1 MGIAKEYACVV
12 SDACR
17 SGAAAELQYIACV
30 SLGPGDNGSS
40 RIPMLRTGSEVSIS
54 ATANMDDAED
64 AGLKYVNDDDPGIAR
79 KVIGERFVYVLPSGR
94 SVKDTRTKARI
105 KKLVIPPAWTDVWI
119 CPMASGHIQAKG
131 RDARGRKQYRYHPE
145 WQKSRDETK
154 FNKILAFARVL
165 PRLRKRIRQHMRRK
179 RLDREK
185 VLATVV
191 MLLELTLIRVGNK
204 EYARTNGSFGLTT
217 LQDRHVTF
225 SKSETRF
232 RFRGKTGK
240 VWKLAIS
247 DRRIARI
254 VRSCQDLP
262 GQHLFQYEDED
273 GIHAVTSEDVNAY
286 LREVTGEDISAKD
299 FRTWAGTVLA
309 AVALSEYEA
318 VDSEAAAKR
327 NIRRA
332 IESVAARLGN
342 TPTIC
347 RKCYVHP
354 EILQCYFEGELA
366 QTLTAKIERELTHR
380 LGELS
385 AAEAATLALLHR
397 RLKASL

>member
-1 MGIAKEYACVV
+1 
-12 SDACR
+12 
-17 SGAAAELQYIACV
+17 
-30 SLGPGDNGSS
+30 
-40 RIPMLRTGSEVSIS
+40 MLRAHSEGNLSSSTNV
-54 ATANMDDAED
+54 DDAED
-64 AGLKYVNDDDPGIAR
+64 AGLKYVNDSDRGIAR
-79 KVIGERFVYVLPSGR
+79 RLAGKKFVYVLPSGR
-94 SVKDTRTKARI
+94 RVSDARTKARI
-105 KKLVIPPAWTDVWI
+105 KKLAIPPAWTDVWI
-119 CPMASGHIQAKG
+119 CPTASGHIQATG

-154 FNKILAFARVL
+154 YNKILAFAKAL
-165 PRLRKRIRQHMRRK
+165 PRLRKRLRQHMRRR

-204 EYARTNGSFGLTT
+204 EYARANGSFGLTT

-232 RFRGKTGK
+232 KFRGKTGK
-240 VWKLAIS
+240 VWRLAIS

-262 GQHLFQYEDED
+262 GQHLFQYEDQD
-273 GIHAVTSEDVNAY
+273 GVRAVTSEDVNSY
-286 LREVTGEDISAKD
+286 LREIAGEDISAKD

-309 AVALSEYEA
+309 AVALAEYEA
-318 VDSEAAAKR
+318 VDSKAAAKR
-327 NIRRA
+327 NVRRA
-332 IESVAARLGN
+332 IETVAARLGN

-354 EILQCYFEGELA
+354 EIFQSYFEGQLA
-366 QTLTAKIERELTHR
+366 QTLKSKIEKELTRR

-397 RLKASL
+397 RLSASAQGRS

>member
-1 MGIAKEYACVV
+1 
-12 SDACR
+12 
-17 SGAAAELQYIACV
+17 
-30 SLGPGDNGSS
+30 
-40 RIPMLRTGSEVSIS
+40 
-54 ATANMDDAED
+54 
-64 AGLKYVNDDDPGIAR
+64 
-79 KVIGERFVYVLPSGR
+79 
-94 SVKDTRTKARI
+94 
-105 KKLVIPPAWTDVWI
+105 VWI
-119 CPMASGHIQAKG
+119 CPTASGHIQATG

-191 MLLELTLIRVGNK
+191 MLLELTLIRVSNK

-262 GQHLFQYEDED
+262 GQHLFQYEAED

>member
-1 MGIAKEYACVV
+1 
-12 SDACR
+12 
-17 SGAAAELQYIACV
+17 
-30 SLGPGDNGSS
+30 
-40 RIPMLRTGSEVSIS
+40 MLRVGSEVSVTS
-54 ATANMDDAED
+54 AANIDDAED
-64 AGLKYVNDDDPGIAR
+64 AGLRYVNDGDPGIAR
-79 KVIGERFVYVLPSGR
+79 KQAGRRFAYVLPSGGR
-94 SVKDTRTKARI
+94 VSDARTKSRI
-105 KKLVIPPAWTDVWI
+105 KRLAIPPAWTDVWI
-119 CPMASGHIQAKG
+119 CPTATGHIQATG

-154 FNKILAFARVL
+154 YNKMLAFAKAL
-165 PRLRKRIRQHMRRK
+165 PRLRKHLRQHMRRK

-185 VLATVV
+185 VLATIV

-232 RFRGKTGK
+232 KFRGKTGK
-240 VWKLAIS
+240 VWRLAVS

-254 VRSCQDLP
+254 VRDCQDLP
-262 GQHLFQYEDED
+262 GQHLFQYEDAD
-273 GIHAVTSEDVNAY
+273 GLHAVTSEDVNAY
-286 LREVTGEDISAKD
+286 IREIAGDDISAKD

-327 NIRRA
+327 NVRRA
-332 IESVAARLGN
+332 IETVASRLGN

-354 EILQCYFEGELA
+354 EVLQSYFDGQLA
-366 QTLTAKIERELTHR
+366 QVMKSKIEKELTQR

-397 RLKASL
+397 RLSASKRTSG

>member
-1 MGIAKEYACVV
+1 
-12 SDACR
+12 
-17 SGAAAELQYIACV
+17 
-30 SLGPGDNGSS
+30 
-40 RIPMLRTGSEVSIS
+40 MLRAGVEVGVST
-54 ATANMDDAED
+54 TANMDDAEE
-64 AGLKYVNDDDPGIAR
+64 AGLKYVNDGDPGIAR
-79 KVIGERFVYVLPSGR
+79 KLIGKKFAYVLPSGR
-94 SVKDTRTKARI
+94 KVSDARTKARI
-105 KKLVIPPAWTDVWI
+105 RKLAIPPAWTDVWI
-119 CPMASGHIQAKG
+119 CPTASGHIQATG
-131 RDARGRKQYRYHPE
+131 RDVRGRKQYRYHPD

-154 FNKILAFARVL
+154 YNKMLAFANAL
-165 PRLRKRIRQHMRRK
+165 PYLRKRIRQHMRRR

-240 VWKLAIS
+240 VWRLAVS

-286 LREVTGEDISAKD
+286 LREVAGEDISAKD

-309 AVALSEYEA
+309 AVALSEYE
-318 VDSEAAAKR
+318 VVESEAAAKR
-327 NIRRA
+327 NVRRA

-342 TPTIC
+342 TPAIC

-354 EILQCYFEGELA
+354 EILQCYFEGRLA
-366 QTLTAKIERELTHR
+366 QTLTAKIEKELTHR

-385 AAEAATLALLHR
+385 AAEAATLALLHQ
-397 RLKASL
+397 RLSTTV

>member
-1 MGIAKEYACVV
+1 MFRA
-12 SDACR
+12 S
-17 SGAAAELQYIACV
+17 
-30 SLGPGDNGSS
+30 
-40 RIPMLRTGSEVSIS
+40 SEVNVS
-54 ATANMDDAED
+54 TAVNIEDAEE
-64 AGLKYVNDDDPGIAR
+64 AGLKYVNDGDPGIAR
-79 KVIGERFVYVLPSGR
+79 KSVGKAFAYVLPSGR
-94 SVKDTRTKARI
+94 RVKDPRTKARI
-105 KKLVIPPAWTDVWI
+105 KRLAIPPAWTDVWI
-119 CPMASGHIQAKG
+119 CPTASGHIQATG

-154 FNKILAFARVL
+154 YYKMLTFAKAL
-165 PRLRKRIRQHMRRK
+165 PRLRKRLRQHMRRR

-225 SKSETRF
+225 SKNEARF

-240 VWKLAIS
+240 VWRLAVS

-254 VRSCQDLP
+254 VRDCQDLP
-262 GQHLFQYEDED
+262 GQHLFQYEDTD
-273 GIHAVTSEDVNAY
+273 GVHAVTSEDVNAY
-286 LREVTGEDISAKD
+286 LREITGEDISAKD

-327 NIRRA
+327 NVRRA

-354 EILQCYFEGELA
+354 EILQCYFDGQLT
-366 QTLTAKIERELTHR
+366 QTLKSKIEKELSRR

-385 AAEAATLALLHR
+385 AAEAATLAFLHR
-397 RLKASL
+397 RLSAKASRKP

>member
-1 MGIAKEYACVV
+1 MVDKSTRNHNIGTTHGTHAFYFAHLGGIGEIGK
-12 SDACR
+12 
-17 SGAAAELQYIACV
+17 LI
-30 SLGPGDNGSS
+30 
-40 RIPMLRTGSEVSIS
+40 IPMLRASPEVSIS
-54 ATANMDDAED
+54 TTANMDNAEE
-64 AGLKYVNDDDPGIAR
+64 AGLKYVNDGDPGIIR
-79 KVIGERFVYVLPSGR
+79 KAIGERFIYVLPSGR
-94 SVKDTRTKARI
+94 SIKDTRIKARI
-105 KKLVIPPAWTDVWI
+105 KKLAIPPAWTDVWI
-119 CPMASGHIQAKG
+119 CPTASGHIQATG
-131 RDARGRKQYRYHPE
+131 RDARGRKQYRYHSD
-145 WQKSRDETK
+145 WQKSRNETK
-154 FNKILAFARVL
+154 FNKMLAFARAL
-165 PRLRKRIRQHMRRK
+165 PRLRKRIRQHMSRK

-225 SKSETRF
+225 SKSKTRF

-240 VWKLAIS
+240 IWRLAVS
-247 DRRIARI
+247 DKQIARI

-262 GQHLFQYEDED
+262 GQHLFQYEDD
-273 GIHAVTSEDVNAY
+273 GGVHAVTSEDVNAY
-286 LREVTGEDISAKD
+286 LRQIAGEDISAKD

-332 IESVAARLGN
+332 IERVATRLGN

-354 EILQCYFEGELA
+354 EILQCYFEGRLA

-380 LGELS
+380 IGELS
-385 AAEAATLALLHR
+385 AAEAATLALLHH

>member
-1 MGIAKEYACVV
+1 
-12 SDACR
+12 
-17 SGAAAELQYIACV
+17 
-30 SLGPGDNGSS
+30 
-40 RIPMLRTGSEVSIS
+40 MLRVGSEVSVTS
-54 ATANMDDAED
+54 ATNIDDAED
-64 AGLKYVNDDDPGIAR
+64 AGLRYVNDGDPGIAR
-79 KVIGERFVYVLPSGR
+79 KQAGRRFVYVLPSGGR
-94 SVKDTRTKARI
+94 VSDTPTKARI
-105 KKLVIPPAWTDVWI
+105 KRLAIPPAWTDVWI
-119 CPMASGHIQAKG
+119 CPTATGHIQATG

-154 FNKILAFARVL
+154 YNKMLAFARVL
-165 PRLRKRIRQHMRRK
+165 PRLRKRLRQHMRRK

-185 VLATVV
+185 VLATIV

-232 RFRGKTGK
+232 KFRGKTGK
-240 VWKLAIS
+240 VWRLAVS

-254 VRSCQDLP
+254 VRDCQDLP
-262 GQHLFQYEDED
+262 GQHLFQYEDAD
-273 GIHAVTSEDVNAY
+273 GLHAVTSEDVNAY
-286 LREVTGEDISAKD
+286 IREIAGDDISAKD

-309 AVALSEYEA
+309 AIALSEYEA

-327 NIRRA
+327 NVRRA
-332 IESVAARLGN
+332 IETVASRLGN

-354 EILQCYFEGELA
+354 EVLQSYFDGQLA
-366 QTLTAKIERELTHR
+366 QVMKSKIEKELTQR

-397 RLKASL
+397 RLSASKRASG